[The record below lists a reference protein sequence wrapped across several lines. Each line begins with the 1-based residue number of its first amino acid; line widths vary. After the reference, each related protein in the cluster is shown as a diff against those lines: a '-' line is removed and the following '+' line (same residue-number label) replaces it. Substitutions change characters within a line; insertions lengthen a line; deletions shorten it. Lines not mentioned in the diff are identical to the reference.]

1 MEPEVASAKDI
12 KNLESSL
19 QVLWEKA
26 RQVSEFLAQLKEKN
40 ATLQG
45 RVDELEQSERKL
57 KQELQWREKELE
69 GLRQEAI
76 RLQSNG
82 SDLLTKAEKEALKSR
97 IKELITK
104 INSHL

>member
-1 MEPEVASAKDI
+1 VEPEVASAKDI

-19 QVLWEKA
+19 QALWEKA
-26 RQVSEFLAQLKEKN
+26 RQVSESLTQLKEKN
-40 ATLQG
+40 TVLQG
-45 RVDELEQSERKL
+45 RVEELEQSERKL
-57 KQELQWREKELE
+57 KQELQGREKEFERLK
-69 GLRQEAI
+69 QEAL

-82 SDLLTKAEKEALKSR
+82 SDLLTKEEKEALKSR